1 MKKILMTLFTVFV
14 VFSAGAIVSA
24 GTTEEEPDFK
34 LPDLYESGDYEYKK
48 ANDHKT
54 VIITAY
60 NGKEES
66 IEIPSELDGY
76 PVSGIGYQAFTYLKM
91 NGLSIPESVRTIG
104 SRAFEYCT
112 IRDSLV
118 LPEQVTIEQ
127 DAFSYAVLPSVLTI
141 PAGAVAAEDSFS
153 YCEHVNRLMISPD
166 AVIKDG
172 AFGYCDD
179 LLKVVC
185 AEGSRLEKE
194 GFEYCRSLEE
204 VLLCGEVE
212 LEEEAFSH
220 CDRAVVTKTDAAA
233 FDNQDDN
240 QDDNQG
246 DDDIHQ
252 ACDQGAED
260 QAGVADG
267 DGRRAAEGGEHGTD
281 EGEGRAEEHRAGAPG
296 EEQIHDGAD
305 AGTEQSRR
313 SAHPVADD
321 RRNRDGRRHDGEQ
334 LLQRGEDNLSE
345 LRSVFD
351 TVDKI
356 HTFSLLLFSICLLF
370 YRKRP

>member
-14 VFSAGAIVSA
+14 VFAAGAIVSA

-91 NGLSIPESVRTIG
+91 NDLSIPESVRTIG

-179 LLKVVC
+179 LVKVVC

-212 LEEEAFSH
+212 LEEKAFYH

-246 DDDIHQ
+246 DDAPVSVTRVAGGWGVTEDAAVPEDAQ
-252 ACDQGAED
+252 A
-260 QAGVADG
+260 
-267 DGRRAAEGGEHGTD
+267 
-281 EGEGRAEEHRAGAPG
+281 
-296 EEQIHDGAD
+296 
-305 AGTEQSRR
+305 
-313 SAHPVADD
+313 
-321 RRNRDGRRHDGEQ
+321 
-334 LLQRGEDNLSE
+334 
-345 LRSVFD
+345 VFD
-351 TVDKI
+351 AAMSGDDSVQYEAVA
-356 HTFSLLLFSICLLF
+356 LLATQVVRGMNYCFLARSHAASPDAIPSYHLVYIWHDIDGTAQVMDVQDIEFGL
-370 YRKRP
+370 